1 MKLCVLLLSIMK
13 QIYEYKI
20 FACLEIQA
28 LNLKISKTSI
38 IYIHKIFP
46 RVNVRGEHITENS
59 LEKTQVLAVESSKLS
74 FRQSKTRACSKI
86 CGKNLIEGFE
96 LFWAVFARFISS

>member
-1 MKLCVLLLSIMK
+1 MNIKSLPVLK
-13 QIYEYKI
+13 
-20 FACLEIQA
+20 
-28 LNLKISKTSI
+28 SKP
-38 IYIHKIFP
+38 YIHKNFS
-46 RVNVRGEHITENS
+46 RVNVRGERENS

-74 FRQSKTRACSKI
+74 FRQSKTRANSKI